1 MVMHHT
7 HFFEYVTKDTFPI
20 DLNTLF
26 LLSWALTYPDKLNFC
41 LAEYWADGGGI
52 IFGSAW
58 RNIAAVAAVS
68 RA

>member
-41 LAEYWADGGGI
+41 LAEYWADGGGLFLARPGEI
-52 IFGSAW
+52 
-58 RNIAAVAAVS
+58 
-68 RA
+68 